1 LIRAGGVV
9 AALTAK
15 SPVTEEVR
23 MKKVSLLGI
32 ALAAVVCFVVRAAD
46 SDAGLKKGDSVAA
59 FNVKD
64 ITGPSAGKSLCYR
77 CQYGK
82 RPVVSV
88 FTRDVNDNVAK
99 LVSEVDKI
107 VEQNKDKKMA
117 AFVVVL
123 AEDADKIAPK
133 LEAIAKKNNI
143 KNVPLTIFD
152 GESGPPEYKISKT
165 ASTTVMSWSNGEVK
179 SNVALGKGEL
189 NDAKIKTVVAEASKV
204 VE

>member
-1 LIRAGGVV
+1 
-9 AALTAK
+9 
-15 SPVTEEVR
+15 
-23 MKKVSLLGI
+23 MKKVSLLGV
-32 ALAAVVCFVVRAAD
+32 ALAAIVCFVVRAAD
-46 SDAGLKKGDSVAA
+46 SDAGLKKGDPVAA

-77 CQYGK
+77 CQYGA

-107 VEQNKDKKMA
+107 VGENKDKKMA
-117 AFVVVL
+117 GFVVVL
-123 AEDADKIAPK
+123 AEDADKVAPK
-133 LEAIAKKNNI
+133 LEAIAKKYKI

-152 GESGPPEYKISKT
+152 GESGPPEYKIGKN
-165 ASTTVMSWSNGEVK
+165 AETTVMTWNKSAVK
-179 SNVALGKGEL
+179 TNVALGKGEL
-189 NDAKIKTVVAEASKV
+189 TEAKIKSLAADAEKV

>member
-1 LIRAGGVV
+1 
-9 AALTAK
+9 
-15 SPVTEEVR
+15 
-23 MKKVSLLGI
+23 MKKVSLLGVAFVAI
-32 ALAAVVCFVVRAAD
+32 VCLVVRAAD

-77 CQYGK
+77 CQYGA

-133 LEAIAKKNNI
+133 LEEMAKKNNI

-152 GESGPPEYKISKT
+152 GESGPPEYKIGKGS
-165 ASTTVMSWSNGEVK
+165 STTVMTWNKGAVT

-189 NDAKIKTVVAEASKV
+189 NDAKIKSIIAEAGKVAE
-204 VE
+204 